1 MKVQAKGNP
10 TSLYLD
16 DSDAGEGLAIF
27 LSQDPESLVRWN
39 FEVFAK
45 NDANETLLVGSFI
58 TSPPRAT
65 LTAAGFPAGKP
76 TRQVAAAVCPGAKSW
91 SVIVSPS
98 VGPEVSDN
106 EVCNVTLSSSKCCTA
121 PVGLSRVS
129 ERYDYRS
136 GATSAG
142 DVLFSVAPGRTITS
156 IGVIGIAPGGTV
168 QIGTGADVITV
179 PTGLTLSL
187 EPKAAIPAQTAINF
201 TNCLWTIEY
210 LESA

>member
-1 MKVQAKGNP
+1 MKVQAKGTP

-16 DSDAGEGLAIF
+16 DADAGEGLAIF
-27 LSQDPESLVRWN
+27 LSQDPEALVRWQ

-76 TRQVAAAVCPGAKSW
+76 SRQVAAAVCPGAKSW
-91 SVIVSPS
+91 SVIVSPQ
-98 VGPEVSDN
+98 VGPEASDD
-106 EVCNVTLSSSKCCTA
+106 EVCQVTLISSKCCTA
-121 PVGLSRVS
+121 PVGLTRVS

-136 GATSAG
+136 GDTTAGATS
-142 DVLFSVAPGRTITS
+142 FTVAPGRSITS
-156 IGVIGIAPGGTV
+156 IGVLGLAPGGTV
-168 QIGTGADVITV
+168 EIGVGADTIKV
-179 PTGLTLSL
+179 PTGFTINL
-187 EPKAAIPAQTAINF
+187 EPKAPIPAQTVISF